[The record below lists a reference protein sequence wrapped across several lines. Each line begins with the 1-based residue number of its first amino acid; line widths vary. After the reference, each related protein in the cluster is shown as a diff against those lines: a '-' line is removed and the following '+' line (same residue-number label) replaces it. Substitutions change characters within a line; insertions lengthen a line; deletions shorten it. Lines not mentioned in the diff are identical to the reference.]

1 MPRKVVKRNGPTQ
14 VINRPNPLP
23 EAVLNEIENAEGW
36 ASVVHILCDSFKLPD
51 LTKRSGLKKIYLRFN
66 ETYNM
71 LDDAYVKNAGNIK
84 VTGGIVGIWAKMS
97 ADALLRDK
105 LLKEAFVSKL
115 VPLLDIPLT
124 RYIVLQALSTV
135 THHGGLVARHE
146 IAKLTPTL
154 LRLLGEF
161 PDDDALTELTTVIMF
176 HAIGAVIGQEE
187 DPDPQL
193 LRRLDMR
200 SVLKITTDNLRKPS
214 ASRLMINHAMGILN
228 SATLHCHKE
237 CKALP
242 SLVTFL
248 VACVRGNDL
257 ITRCNALGG
266 LIRLNYKESE
276 PDMRFYDP
284 QKMIAAVQRRFPDEL
299 VDNIM
304 DYGLERCDMMVTLQS
319 TKSFQ
324 HAMMEVV
331 RTHDLYSLGHTL
343 ARLILRTEFSVADG
357 MFEVQN
363 ERTGKLEKMDV
374 GLPFTMWS
382 DALPHCVRAL
392 RGRGGKADLDAADV
406 VEMKHYIMKQRVSD
420 SVQIGLKVIER
431 NPQLAYAYY
440 VIALGADTERGLR
453 CAKKGLKCKET
464 TPFVKNYLL
473 WRAVEHAGNMGVT
486 RLQEATAGSKDYTEG
501 LAFLTSSQE
510 DAKRFIAE
518 APPDSRNMGTI
529 LDWYIICT
537 IALKGPEL
545 SADLHELNDYFKKVE
560 LADRFANFFGYPPK
574 QTQMRLTR
582 ELIVSN
588 YPAAMKSWGAVI
600 SRFDTMDLNTEPDA
614 HGTPSSDK
622 VFDGLAA
629 WLDDLHVDDGPAV
642 EQQRHCVHPRVSP
655 NSVSLYR
662 CSYCGNPSAVL
673 RKCGGCGK
681 TRYCDQSCQK
691 SHWSEHKRACKANA

>member
-1 MPRKVVKRNGPTQ
+1 MH
-14 VINRPNPLP
+14 PL
-23 EAVLNEIENAEGW
+23 
-36 ASVVHILCDSFKLPD
+36 F
-51 LTKRSGLKKIYLRFN
+51 
-66 ETYNM
+66 
-71 LDDAYVKNAGNIK
+71 
-84 VTGGIVGIWAKMS
+84 TG
-97 ADALLRDK
+97 
-105 LLKEAFVSKL
+105 FVSRL
-115 VPLLDIPLT
+115 APLLDIPLT

-154 LRLLGEF
+154 LRLLREF

-176 HAIGAVIGQEE
+176 HAIGAVISQEE

-193 LRRLDMR
+193 LRRLDMH

-248 VACVRGNDL
+248 VACLRGNDL

-299 VDNIM
+299 VDIIM
-304 DYGLERCDMMVTLQS
+304 DYGFERCDMTLTLQS
-319 TKSFQ
+319 TKGFQ
-324 HAMMEVV
+324 HAMTEVV
-331 RTHDLYSLGHTL
+331 RTHDLYALGHTL

-363 ERTGKLEKMDV
+363 ERTGKFEKMDV

-392 RGRGGKADLDAADV
+392 RERGGKADLDAADV
-406 VEMKHYIMKQRVSD
+406 VEMKHYIMKQRVGD
-420 SVQIGLKVIER
+420 SVQVGLKVIER

-486 RLQEATAGSKDYTEG
+486 RLQEATAGSKDYAEG

-545 SADLHELNDYFKKVE
+545 SPRPPRTKRTCSLSLHIASSMNVRYGQDYFKKVE

-574 QTQMRLTR
+574 RTQMRLTR

-588 YPAAMKSWGAVI
+588 YPTAMESWGAVI
-600 SRFDTMDLNTEPDA
+600 SRFDTMDLNAEPHA

-622 VFDGLAA
+622 VFDDLAV
-629 WLDDLHVDDGPAV
+629 WLDDLHVDDGPEV
-642 EQQRHCVHPRVSP
+642 EQQQHCVHPRVSP

-681 TRYCDQSCQK
+681 TRCVEHDVVCFRDESIDLSCRYCDQSCQK
-691 SHWSEHKRACKANA
+691 SHWSEHKRACKAKA